1 MRLSRKIISSHI
13 KLQPY
18 AHKYAVVKAV
28 SECVKHI
35 IAAAEWVC
43 NFTAHVNQNA
53 TGATDSSGNTREWL
67 HTHRGIILGSLS
79 SFQRVFMWVYVVVV
93 QGIMHGPQ

>member
-1 MRLSRKIISSHI
+1 MRLSLKIISSHI

-28 SECVKHI
+28 SERVKHI

-67 HTHRGIILGSLS
+67 HTCGGIILGTLN
-79 SFQRVFMWVYVVVV
+79 SFQKVFMWVYIIVV
-93 QGIMHGPQ
+93 QGITHGSR